1 MTPEEPASAV
11 PAALPIHPAVRPK
24 GCTSRR
30 DRPVHSVNRH
40 KRTLGGR
47 AIARR
52 TRAALC
58 ALGLGVALTLSLTG
72 PAHAASSGEV
82 IAVAP
87 SDSPATI
94 IANAANVVPSARQ
107 LAWEQLEK
115 TAFLHFGVNTYD
127 GREWGTGT
135 EDPNIFQPTGL
146 NTDEWASDLK
156 NNGFKEAILTAKHH
170 DGFLLFPSKYSS
182 FGVASSSWDNHQGD
196 VVKNFTTSMHN
207 AGLKA
212 AVYLSPADLHEN
224 QPGGKYANGSS
235 FKSVTIPSDP
245 SEIVNGVSFHF
256 NSDDYNTY
264 YENTLY
270 ELLTRYGGIDE
281 IWWDNA
287 NPTGR
292 TQPYDFSDWITMVRA
307 LQPNAVIENDG
318 GPDVRWVGNEYGSAR
333 TSEWSVVPYN
343 GNPTTAAD
351 TVINPPGGP
360 SASDLGSDALL
371 SQRNSDGTSSWN
383 LLRWAPA
390 ECNLTLS
397 AAHNW
402 FWHPGDTW
410 LSESSLEDA
419 YYGSVGRNC
428 NQLLDIGPDQQGV
441 FDPTAVAAL
450 NQYGTAISSTFAT
463 NLAAGATAADDSGT
477 SNTSGHTPNLAV
489 DGSTST
495 SWQPNGTTGA
505 LVLTLPASRTFD
517 VISAQEDLGIGQRV
531 ETYAVDAWNG
541 SGWNQIASDTTI
553 GHKKLIRLASPVTT
567 NQVRL
572 RVTGSR
578 AAPGIAEI
586 GLYKRPG
593 GGGSVG
599 AVHAVGAGQCLD
611 DPSGTTTGG
620 TQQQIWGCNGQP
632 NQTWTYTSSGQLTLS
647 LGGGVYCLDANAGG
661 TSPGTKAIIWTCNGQ
676 ANQRWTF
683 NSNGTITG
691 VASGLCLDV
700 TGAGTAQGTLVELW
714 TCNGGSNQQWKL
726 G

>member
-1 MTPEEPASAV
+1 M
-11 PAALPIHPAVRPK
+11 
-24 GCTSRR
+24 
-30 DRPVHSVNRH
+30 
-40 KRTLGGR
+40 
-47 AIARR
+47 
-52 TRAALC
+52 RAALC
-58 ALGLGVALTLSLTG
+58 ALGLAALTLSVTN
-72 PAHAASSGEV
+72 AALAATPNEV
-82 IAVAP
+82 VAVAP
-87 SDSPATI
+87 TDSPATI

-107 LAWEQLEK
+107 LAWEQLEE

-146 NTDEWASDLK
+146 NTDEWASALK
-156 NNGFKEAILTAKHH
+156 SNGFKEGILTAKHH
-170 DGFLLFPSKYSS
+170 DGFLLFPSKAST

-212 AVYLSPADLHEN
+212 GLYLSPADLHEN
-224 QPGGKYANGSS
+224 QPGGRYADGSAY
-235 FKSVTIPSDP
+235 KSVTIPSDP
-245 SEIVNGVSFHF
+245 SEVVNGITFHF
-256 NSDDYNTY
+256 NSDDYNAY

-270 ELLTRYGGIDE
+270 ELLTRYGSIDE

-318 GPDVRWVGNEYGSAR
+318 GPDVRWVGNEYGNAR

-343 GNPTTAAD
+343 CNPTTAAD
-351 TVINPPGGP
+351 TIISPPGGP

-371 SQRNSDGTSSWN
+371 SQRNSDGTSAWN
-383 LLRWAPA
+383 LLRWSPA

-410 LSESSLEDA
+410 LSESSLEDS
-419 YYGSVGRNC
+419 YYNSVGRNC

-450 NQYGTAISSTFAT
+450 NTYGTAISSTFAT
-463 NLAAGATAADDSGT
+463 NLAAGASAADDSGT

-489 DGSTST
+489 DGSTGT
-495 SWQPNGTTGA
+495 SWQPTGTTGA
-505 LVLTLPASRTFD
+505 VVLTLPAARTFD

-531 ETYAVDAWNG
+531 ESYAVDAWNG
-541 SGWNQIASDTTI
+541 SSWNQIASDTTI

-567 NQVRL
+567 SQVRL
-572 RVTGSR
+572 RITGSR

-586 GLYKRPG
+586 GLYKRPA
-593 GGGSVG
+593 GS
-599 AVHAVGAGQCLD
+599 
-611 DPSGTTTGG
+611 TTGG
-620 TQQQIWGCNGQP
+620 ALKSAASGRCLDVNGQSTTPGVQLQIWDCNGGT
-632 NQTWTYTSSGQLTLS
+632 NQQFTYTSSKQLT
-647 LGGGVYCLDANAGG
+647 VYSGSSQLCLDAYGQG
-661 TSPGTKAIIWTCNGQ
+661 TASGTKVVTWTCNGG
-676 ANQRWTF
+676 ANQQWNL

-691 VASGLCLDV
+691 VQSGLCLDV
-700 TGAGTAQGTLVELW
+700 NGGGTANGTVVQLW
-714 TCNGGSNQQWKL
+714 SCTGGSNQQWSR